1 MEKTIAIVEKDPV
14 GTIKKEIE
22 TPIEDGR
29 EDFNGTVGNV
39 KDRTGGNVVVKQG
52 INRRILKLELV
63 EYLTYPKTIF
73 PCDQCVFEA
82 STKNDLSKHKDY
94 MHVQQEEDKGLILKT
109 SDKKEKL
116 TAKDHFGS
124 IENKTDE
131 IILDGREDLNEAVD
145 NLDNHNERI
154 DQMGVNVKVKQEINV
169 PVKLEEYLKD
179 SGTIFPCDQCI
190 FETSTQMDL
199 SEHKYSMHVNH
210 EKGGKALGKTTDKKE
225 IKRQQNLDPKKEEP
239 CPFPCTEC
247 DFGTKHK
254 RTLVRH
260 INNIHKSIKKKFL
273 RYL

>member
-1 MEKTIAIVEKDPV
+1 
-14 GTIKKEIE
+14 
-22 TPIEDGR
+22 
-29 EDFNGTVGNV
+29 
-39 KDRTGGNVVVKQG
+39 
-52 INRRILKLELV
+52 
-63 EYLTYPKTIF
+63 
-73 PCDQCVFEA
+73 
-82 STKNDLSKHKDY
+82 

-109 SDKKEKL
+109 NDKKEKL

-131 IILDGREDLNEAVD
+131 IILEGREDLNEAVD

-154 DQMGVNVKVKQEINV
+154 DQMGVNVRVKQEINV

-247 DFGTKHK
+247 DFGSKHK

-260 INNIHKSIKKKFL
+260 INNIHKSIKRFSCDTCDFSSYFKSNVKDHGHKIHMERSFRVIGIGCEYCEKEIAHKICILSGSELKEIRAIKKKKT
-273 RYL
+273 